1 MKNMCFSLD
10 VCKKYLQNMEVPR
23 FGRNLGREVLS
34 KEILTAGLGLAA
46 EGGGAFAL
54 IIITSECARSIYVCY
69 SSV

>member
-1 MKNMCFSLD
+1 MCFSLD

-34 KEILTAGLGLAA
+34 KEILTVGLGLAA
-46 EGGGAFAL
+46 EGRGAFAL
-54 IIITSECARSIYVCY
+54 IIISSERSRSICAYY

>member
-34 KEILTAGLGLAA
+34 KEILTVGLGLAA

-54 IIITSECARSIYVCY
+54 IIIASERSRSICAYY